1 MHHNRIFVFVSLLM
15 LGLLFSPSSQAA
27 QIMVLNMK
35 ASKGASAALAQ
46 SLTPILVAE
55 LSRRQGMSVIAQE
68 DVRALLENEAHKQSL
83 GCDDASC
90 MTEIAGSLGTELL
103 VSSSLGKIGK
113 QHVVNLTLFDVQ
125 KAKAFRRSSA
135 RQAGGEEA
143 AAEAV
148 TAAVQDLFRAGLPSE
163 LQGPASLS
171 RRGFQASLMGFA
183 KLILDPKVENTG
195 ARRRIILDLV
205 NTELDYDVEPKF
217 RALDLTSRRQMSQI
231 NDWLLVAKNSAD
243 RDRLLHARSL
253 WVTMREDLE
262 RVKEI
267 RSRARARG
275 VVPSGRPLR
284 FQQPDPLDWP
294 PATEI
299 RAYKKAVKAGLKQV
313 KKALTFYKKNQKQKF
328 TKLWSAD
335 KRSNGQR
342 FYDDE
347 KNRKPRYAR
356 TWKLVP
362 LFALTPKQLQRCI
375 DQHKKGEL
383 LVYLAEFRKGK
394 VYDDDRVYLVQN
406 KGVWQIRSW

>member
-1 MHHNRIFVFVSLLM
+1 MQRLTKILFFAILM
-15 LGLLFSPSSQAA
+15 SSFALSQQSQAA

-35 ASKGASAALAQ
+35 ASKGASASLAQ
-46 SLTPILVAE
+46 ALTPILVAE

-103 VSSSLGKIGK
+103 VSSSLAKIGK
-113 QHVVNLTLFDVQ
+113 QHVINLTLFDVQ

-148 TAAVQDLFRAGLPSE
+148 TAAVQDLFRAGLPAE

-183 KLILDPKVENTG
+183 KLILDANIDSTP

-231 NDWLLVAKNSAD
+231 NDWLLVAKDSAD

-253 WVTMREDLE
+253 WVSMREDLE

-299 RAYKKAVKAGLKQV
+299 RAYKKAVKAGIKQV
-313 KKALTFYKKNQKQKF
+313 KKALKQYKKKNKTKF
-328 TKLWSAD
+328 LKLWSTEQQHSAT
-335 KRSNGQR
+335 R
-342 FYDDE
+342 FFE
-347 KNRKPRYAR
+347 SQKNRDERYAR
-356 TWKLVP
+356 GWKLVP
-362 LFALTPKQLQRCI
+362 LFALTPRQLQDCI
-375 DQHKKGEL
+375 DHNKKGEL

-394 VYDDDRVYLVQN
+394 VYDDDRVYLLRE
-406 KGVWQIRSW
+406 KGVWKIKSW

>member
-1 MHHNRIFVFVSLLM
+1 MQKTGSRTVTLLLLSGLM
-15 LGLLFSPSSQAA
+15 LAARAQAA

-35 ASKGASAALAQ
+35 ASKGVSAALAQ

-103 VSSSLGKIGK
+103 ISSSLGKLGK
-113 QHVVNLTLFDVQ
+113 QYVVNLTLFDVQ

-135 RQAGGEEA
+135 RQSGGEEA

-148 TAAVQDLFRAGLPSE
+148 TAAVLDLFRAGLPAE

-183 KLILDPKVENTG
+183 KLILDANAQVKPT
-195 ARRRIILDLV
+195 RRRIILDLV

-217 RALDLTSRRQMSQI
+217 RALDLTSRRQISQI
-231 NDWLLVAKNSAD
+231 NDWLLVAKDVRD
-243 RDRLLHARSL
+243 RDRLLRARSL
-253 WVTMREDLE
+253 WVAMREDLE

-284 FQQPDPLDWP
+284 FQEPDPLDWP

-299 RAYKKAVKAGLKQV
+299 RAYKKAAKAGLKLAQ
-313 KKALTFYKKNQKQKF
+313 KALAAYKKNQQKKF
-328 TKLWSAD
+328 VSLWSKD
-335 KRSNGQR
+335 DQRSAQR
-342 FYDDE
+342 FYTDE
-347 KNRKPRYAR
+347 KKRKGKYKR

-375 DQHKKGEL
+375 EQHKKGEL
-383 LVYLAEFRKGK
+383 LIYLAEFRQGK
-394 VYDDDRVYLVQN
+394 VYDDDRVYMKQTDGIW
-406 KGVWQIRSW
+406 KIRSW